1 MKLTVTQSALSSAL
15 GVVGRAVPSRST
27 LPVLSNILLSVENG
41 RLRLSATNLEIGI
54 TTWIDAD
61 VTTDG
66 AITLPAKVLVEL
78 VSQSPSGR
86 IALTLEGDTM
96 RFECQGNNSTIRGI
110 HASEFPIVDAPLGD
124 TFIML
129 PPATLKAMIE
139 QCVFAA
145 AKDDTRPILTGAL
158 VELQSNE
165 LTMCATDGFRLS
177 KAAVPCDVG
186 DLLKVIIPARAL
198 DELARLLADAES
210 VEMAV
215 TPSRNQAIFKAGDVT
230 IVTELISGN
239 FPDMARLI
247 PKSHEVSVTVDAS
260 SLRKAVRRCN
270 IFARDSAHVIRLHF
284 SSNSVVVHGDGAE
297 VGRHQEEVACLVIG
311 DGLEINL
318 NALYLIE
325 ALERFGGDVVIKGTS
340 STTPVLLSGDDDGFS
355 HVIMP
360 MHINGG

>member
-61 VTTDG
+61 VTTEG

-86 IALTLEGDTM
+86 ISLTLEGDTM

-110 HASEFPIVDAPLGD
+110 CASEFPVTEEPASDAS
-124 TFIML
+124 TTL

-158 VELQSNE
+158 VELWANE

-177 KAAVPCDVG
+177 KVVVPHEFDE
-186 DLLKVIIPARAL
+186 LPSIIVPARAL
-198 DELARLLADAES
+198 DELARLLTDAES

-215 TPSRNQAIFKAGDVT
+215 TPNRNQAVFKAGDVT
-230 IVTELISGN
+230 IVTRLISGK
-239 FPDMARLI
+239 FPDMVRLT
-247 PKSHEVSVTVDAS
+247 PKSHEVSVTVDAP

-270 IFARDSAHVIRLHF
+270 IFARDSAHVIRMHF
-284 SSNSVVVHGDGAE
+284 SSNSVIVHGDGAE
-297 VGRHQEEVACLVIG
+297 VGRHQEEVACLVEG

-318 NALYLIE
+318 NALYLME
-325 ALERFGGDVVIKGTS
+325 ALERFGADVVIKGTS
-340 STTPVLLSGDDDGFS
+340 STTPVLLSGEDDGFS